1 MVSKQ
6 NDIFFPHLWI
16 VVTSLFFFL
25 LGRYM
30 VRVMAMVSDDGQ
42 GLEFINKKTMKKYS
56 YHQFACHQILAKLR
70 HDGKNHNSYPTPH
83 GDWFRH
89 VSCPHYFSE
98 ILIYFSFAL
107 LNYQFITSWFIFIF
121 VTENLM
127 NTGIQTH
134 NWYKNNV
141 KNYPQDRK
149 AIIPFLC

>member
-25 LGRYM
+25 LG
-30 VRVMAMVSDDGQ
+30 
-42 GLEFINKKTMKKYS
+42 S